1 MLEFFAERLAVLFS
15 SLIICLWCLYLNM
28 LVVSREPFSFVLVA
42 IGFLPTICVFSDCLQ
57 DVPYLTL
64 QWFCWA
70 LSGRHFVFGVHCGGR
85 VFQVLNLQAF
95 PFLVHSCFP
104 HRVPFPIVMQSLNSH
119 FSILPFLVC
128 CCYSMLFIWVYWL
141 LGLFYLFF
149 RWWKK
154 GDTCCLLSR
163 CSFNK
168 CFVQG

>member
-104 HRVPFPIVMQSLNSH
+104 HRVPFPIVMQVFEFSFFNPSLSG
-119 FSILPFLVC
+119 
-128 CCYSMLFIWVYWL
+128 L
-141 LGLFYLFF
+141 LLLFYAFYLSWLTSWFVLPIF
-149 RWWKK
+149 QMMEERRH
-154 GDTCCLLSR
+154 LLLA
-163 CSFNK
+163 K
-168 CFVQG
+168 QV